1 MFTLLVFP
9 LRLIGYAL
17 SELPHSSAGYR
28 RVQGDDRRPARCRP
42 GAVDRAR
49 GGAGAVVFDDVSYR
63 FADAADP
70 TIEHATFTIPA
81 GSVTA
86 FVGPT
91 GSGKTT
97 LVELIAG
104 LVAPTEGS
112 VALTPGER
120 AIVFQEAFLFGGT
133 VRDNVSVGLD
143 LTDEQVWEALR
154 MAAADDFVRD
164 LEDELDTVVG
174 ERGVTLSGGQRQRVA
189 LARAL
194 ARDPRLL
201 LLDDTTS
208 ALDPAT
214 EMTVLA
220 NLRAAPRPLDRGHG
234 GLAPVDDRARRR
246 RALRRGRPDH
256 RPRHPRRADGRGRLL
271 PRAGRSVRG
280 RPIGADMSV
289 PSFNEPVG
297 RFSATTA
304 IGRGLEEAPI
314 LRQGLALTWVLAAI
328 GAGGR
333 VVVPILI
340 QQAIDR
346 GIVGHDDVRIDFVI
360 GCGLIALAAVAVAAV
375 CQRAAVIRLGVRSEQ
390 ALNDLR
396 TRLIEHIHRISLADH
411 NEERRGALVARV
423 TSDIET
429 LAEFFRWG
437 GLAWLIDGTLM
448 VIVSAVMLAY
458 NWLLAIV
465 AIAISIPLF
474 MVLRVVQRHLV
485 VAYDISR
492 ERNGDMLGSI
502 SEVVSGAETI
512 RAYRAGPMFAGRT
525 KVAVKRRADA
535 QIRGG
540 IIGAFLFPLGEVFS
554 VVTIA
559 AIVAIGV
566 GVGPE
571 GGMTAGS
578 LIGFIFL
585 TYRFLE
591 PIAEFTEVLDQTQT
605 AVAGLR
611 RVLGVLDIPVGPPPP
626 AHPHPLPAGRFS
638 IDIDEVTFSY
648 RSRGDRDT
656 GDGDGIVLEHVS
668 AFIPAGQQVA
678 VVGAT
683 GSGKTTL
690 GRIVARFADP
700 IAGQV
705 RLGGVPLA
713 LVDNAELRRRMVV
726 VGQEPFLFDDTIA
739 DNIRFARPE
748 ATPPRDRAAR
758 RAASTSATGWRRC
771 PTGST
776 RGSAS
781 GATRCPP
788 VNASWWHCCGPV
800 SSIPTCW
807 CSTRR
812 RRRSMHSPRCASR
825 TPSPGWRRGARR
837 WRSPTGSRPPP
848 VPTACSCSTAGGS
861 SRTATTRSSWPPA
874 APTRACTTRGCRR
887 PAPCD
892 RSSAAARQVADREH
906 AAGGHRRAR
915 RACPAVPRSR
925 STKFAGVGY
934 SGHGSALHGAMSKAS
949 RYAPPWSKNAIDSGI
964 TVFFIQN
971 ADVVGDVVAED
982 HPVRPAEVG
991 DVHQAER
998 TLVAGR
1004 GQPQAELAHGAIG
1017 GRDRGGDLLEPL
1029 RHDGAGGH
1037 GRGGRGRRAGRR
1049 HRRCRRCGG
1058 RGGRRACGG
1067 FRSRRA
1073 RRRRRRRC
1081 AGRQLDGGRGRA
1093 RRIVVVGARDQ
1104 RDGEQDQRCRSHG
1117 ADRSDPLRRGPVR

>member
-1 MFTLLVFP
+1 
-9 LRLIGYAL
+9 
-17 SELPHSSAGYR
+17 
-28 RVQGDDRRPARCRP
+28 
-42 GAVDRAR
+42 
-49 GGAGAVVFDDVSYR
+49 
-63 FADAADP
+63 
-70 TIEHATFTIPA
+70 
-81 GSVTA
+81 
-86 FVGPT
+86 
-91 GSGKTT
+91 
-97 LVELIAG
+97 
-104 LVAPTEGS
+104 
-112 VALTPGER
+112 
-120 AIVFQEAFLFGGT
+120 
-133 VRDNVSVGLD
+133 
-143 LTDEQVWEALR
+143 
-154 MAAADDFVRD
+154 
-164 LEDELDTVVG
+164 
-174 ERGVTLSGGQRQRVA
+174 
-189 LARAL
+189 
-194 ARDPRLL
+194 
-201 LLDDTTS
+201 
-208 ALDPAT
+208 
-214 EMTVLA
+214 
-220 NLRAAPRPLDRGHG
+220 
-234 GLAPVDDRARRR
+234 
-246 RALRRGRPDH
+246 
-256 RPRHPRRADGRGRLL
+256 
-271 PRAGRSVRG
+271 
-280 RPIGADMSV
+280 V

-360 GCGLIALAAVAVAAV
+360 GCGLIALVAVAVAAV

-648 RSRGDRDT
+648 RSRGERDSA
-656 GDGDGIVLEHVS
+656 DGDGVVLEHVS

-726 VGQEPFLFDDTIA
+726 VAQEPFLFDETIA
-739 DNIRFARPE
+739 ENIRFARPGASRAEIEQLVDRLDVGDWLETLPDGLDTRVGERGESLSAGERQLVALLRAGVADPDVLVLDE
-748 ATPPRDRAAR
+748 ATSSVDALTEVRISHALTRLAEGRTTLAIAHRLSTAAR
-758 RAASTSATGWRRC
+758 
-771 PTGST
+771 
-776 RGSAS
+776 
-781 GATRCPP
+781 
-788 VNASWWHCCGPV
+788 
-800 SSIPTCW
+800 
-807 CSTRR
+807 
-812 RRRSMHSPRCASR
+812 
-825 TPSPGWRRGARR
+825 
-837 WRSPTGSRPPP
+837 
-848 VPTACSCSTAGGS
+848 
-861 SRTATTRSSWPPA
+861 
-874 APTRACTTRGCRR
+874 
-887 PAPCD
+887 
-892 RSSAAARQVADREH
+892 ADRVLVLDAGRLVEDGH
-906 AAGGHRRAR
+906 HDELVAAGGTY
-915 RACPAVPRSR
+915 SR
-925 STKFAGVGY
+925 LYDAWLSATSTV
-934 SGHGSALHGAMSKAS
+934 
-949 RYAPPWSKNAIDSGI
+949 
-964 TVFFIQN
+964 
-971 ADVVGDVVAED
+971 
-982 HPVRPAEVG
+982 
-991 DVHQAER
+991 
-998 TLVAGR
+998 
-1004 GQPQAELAHGAIG
+1004 
-1017 GRDRGGDLLEPL
+1017 
-1029 RHDGAGGH
+1029 
-1037 GRGGRGRRAGRR
+1037 
-1049 HRRCRRCGG
+1049 
-1058 RGGRRACGG
+1058 
-1067 FRSRRA
+1067 
-1073 RRRRRRRC
+1073 
-1081 AGRQLDGGRGRA
+1081 
-1093 RRIVVVGARDQ
+1093 
-1104 RDGEQDQRCRSHG
+1104 
-1117 ADRSDPLRRGPVR
+1117 